1 MENKFAIDIESLK
14 MIKKIESYHLN
25 YKYHAN
31 FIDLCKTLKSCECI
45 EELAIK
51 MDLMGI

>member
-25 YKYHAN
+25 YKY
-31 FIDLCKTLKSCECI
+31 LS
-45 EELAIK
+45 
-51 MDLMGI
+51 